1 MDGWMDGWMG
11 LGFGMGFG
19 FGFGVSFRYG
29 GKAWED
35 WAVKLNELAQL
46 CCLLSI
52 AESKSVKKL
61 LT

>member
-1 MDGWMDGWMG
+1 MDGWMDG
-11 LGFGMGFG
+11 
-19 FGFGVSFRYG
+19 FGVWHGVRVRVRGFVSVWRW
-29 GKAWED
+29 KAWED